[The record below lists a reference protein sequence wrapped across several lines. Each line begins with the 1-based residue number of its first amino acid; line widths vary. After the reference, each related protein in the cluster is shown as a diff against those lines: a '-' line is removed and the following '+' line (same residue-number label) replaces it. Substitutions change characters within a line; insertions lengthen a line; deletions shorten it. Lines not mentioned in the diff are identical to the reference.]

1 MDPDANLEELRRLIQ
16 EQEYISRSEEI
27 GDLYDRAER
36 MAELIQA
43 LDEWMVKGGFPPT
56 AWMKMAHQLNRDLMQ
71 KNLKLAQE
79 NELLK
84 LRFANEQIKLKEK

>member
-1 MDPDANLEELRRLIQ
+1 VDPDANLEELRRLVH
-16 EQEYISRSEEI
+16 EQEYISRTEET

-43 LDEWMVKGGFPPT
+43 LDEWMVKGGFPPM
-56 AWMKMAHQLNRDLMQ
+56 AWAGMAYRLNRELMQ

-84 LRFANEQIKLKEK
+84 LRFANEQIKL